1 MFVRSL
7 ARSRF
12 GRILPAL
19 AAAAYLGAV
28 AAAATGRPVLR
39 GLDLYMPVPDDNPLT
54 LAKVALGRRLF
65 SDRRLSRDGSMAC
78 ATCHDPDR
86 AFTDGRRLA
95 IGYERQRGTRNVP
108 TIVNRGYGST
118 FFWDGRAPTLEAQVL
133 EPIQGSRELASS
145 VADVVASLRDDATY
159 RAAFAGVFGREPS
172 AEDLARALASYVR
185 SIQSGDSPL
194 DRYVDRDAQALSPDA
209 KAGLT
214 LFNGRANCWLC
225 HVGPTV
231 SDERFHNTGIAWR
244 DGRFQD
250 AGRALVTGD
259 PRDRGAFKTLTLR
272 EVARTA
278 PYMHDGSVR
287 RLEDVVEFYS
297 RGGRPNPNLDPLI
310 EPLRLTSADQR
321 ALVAFLRSLSGTIR
335 DGL

>member
-1 MFVRSL
+1 MF
-7 ARSRF
+7 A
-12 GRILPAL
+12 RILPAL
-19 AAAAYLGAV
+19 AVAACLGAV

-39 GLDLYMPVPDDNPLT
+39 GLDLYMPVPEDNPLT
-54 LAKVALGRRLF
+54 PEKVALGRRLF

-86 AFTDGRRLA
+86 AFTDGRTLA
-95 IGYERQRGTRNVP
+95 IGYDRQRGTRNVP

-118 FFWDGRAPTLEAQVL
+118 FFWDGRAASLEAQVL

-145 VADVVASLRDDATY
+145 VADVVASLRNDLSY
-159 RAAFAGVFGREPS
+159 RSAFAEVFGREPS
-172 AEDLARALASYVR
+172 GEDLARALASYVR
-185 SIQSGDSPL
+185 SIQSGDSPF
-194 DRYVDRDAQALSPDA
+194 DRHLDRDARALSRDA

-225 HVGPTV
+225 HVGPTF
-231 SDERFHNTGIAWR
+231 SDERFHNTGVAWR
-244 DGRFQD
+244 NGRFQD
-250 AGRALVTGD
+250 PGRAVVTGE
-259 PRDRGAFKTLTLR
+259 PRDRGAFKTPTLR
-272 EVARTA
+272 EVARTG
-278 PYMHDGSVR
+278 PYMHDGSLR

-335 DGL
+335 EGP